1 MNPPAQPGG
10 TNQMPHPA
18 VSITGVVIKVEGVD
32 VTTPER
38 SVLPVTAKE
47 KIREQMSLRELLKEF
62 GKGWLSP
69 YSSIG
74 SIKWF
79 FQDGTV
85 ISVGP
90 PPVTLDKTVKVREF
104 KDKDI

>member
-1 MNPPAQPGG
+1 MNLPPQPGG
-10 TNQMPHPA
+10 TNQMPHAA
-18 VSITGVVIKVEGVD
+18 VSITGVVIKVEGID

-47 KIREQMSLRELLKEF
+47 KIREQMSLRELLKAC

-74 SIKWF
+74 SIQWF

-85 ISVGP
+85 ISV
-90 PPVTLDKTVKVREF
+90 
-104 KDKDI
+104 